1 MTGELTLRG
10 LVLPVGGIKEKLL
23 AARAAGLSR
32 ALVPARNMR
41 DVQLEAA
48 EATAPED
55 EDNDGDVILDCN
67 NVTDTQFPKQQQQ
80 CGNRRQSRQG
90 LEVVPVAKFE
100 DVLAAAFDPP
110 YVLKKQSR
118 L

>member
-1 MTGELTLRG
+1 MLDFQ
-10 LVLPVGGIKEKLL
+10 VGGIKEKLL

-48 EATAPED
+48 EATAPEE
-55 EDNDGDVILDCN
+55 EDDVGDGLADA
-67 NVTDTQFPKQQQQ
+67 VTTHIDRHVADLVATEQQQQ
-80 CGNRRQSRQG
+80 QRQRRMKKQPG
-90 LEVVPVAKFE
+90 LAVIPVATLE

-110 YVLKKQSR
+110 YLLKKRSK